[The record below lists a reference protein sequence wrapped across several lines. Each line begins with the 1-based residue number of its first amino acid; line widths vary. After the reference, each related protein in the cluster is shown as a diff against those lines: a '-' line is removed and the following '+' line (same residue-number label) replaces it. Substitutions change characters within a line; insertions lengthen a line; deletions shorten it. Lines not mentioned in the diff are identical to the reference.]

1 MIGIISAFGA
11 AISWTYACFIWRSQT
26 EKYKS
31 IDINLVKNIIAFLI
45 FLPTFINYSILIDS
59 KSIFTLL
66 LSGVIGIGL
75 GDTFYIKSLQI
86 IGTRRTLSIET
97 VSPLLAALS
106 GEIFINEN
114 LALRSYIGIVIISI
128 SLFILLRQRTNL
140 LVNNSTT
147 INEQNNLSIY
157 IFPFLS
163 VLCAVLG
170 GLLSRIVFL
179 ESNLNLSPFQ
189 TTEIRLLG
197 AIIFLITI
205 KKFRINFFF
214 KKLDKNDQKRFLL
227 SIFFGTNLGILLQQI
242 VFKTLPLGIGWSLL
256 STSPIISLF
265 FASKEEGTITR
276 VIIFFTTL
284 LFLGLCLIIL

>member
-45 FLPTFINYSILIDS
+45 FLPAFINFSVLIDS
-59 KSIFTLL
+59 KSMLTLL

-86 IGTRRTLSIET
+86 IGTRKTLSIET
-97 VSPLLAALS
+97 LSPLLAALS

-114 LALRSYIGIVIISI
+114 LALRSYVGIVIISI

-140 LVNNSTT
+140 VVNSLST

-157 IFPFLS
+157 VFPFLS
-163 VLCAVLG
+163 VLCAVSG

-179 ESNLNLSPFQ
+179 ESNLSPFQ

-205 KKFRINFFF
+205 KRFRINFFL
-214 KKLDKNDQKRFLL
+214 KKLDNNDQTRFLL

-242 VFKTLPLGIGWSLL
+242 VFKTLPLGIGWTLL
-256 STSPIISLF
+256 STSPVISLF
-265 FASKEEGTITR
+265 FSSKEEGMITKG
-276 VIIFFTTL
+276 IIFFTSL
-284 LFLGLCLIIL
+284 LFLGLCLIIS

>member
-45 FLPTFINYSILIDS
+45 FLPAFINFSFLVDS
-59 KSIFTLL
+59 KYILTLL

-86 IGTRRTLSIET
+86 IGTRKTLSIET
-97 VSPLLAALS
+97 LSPLLAALS

-114 LALRSYIGIVIISI
+114 LALRSYVGIVIISI

-140 LVNNSTT
+140 VVNSLST

-157 IFPFLS
+157 VFPFLS
-163 VLCAVLG
+163 VLCAVSG

-179 ESNLNLSPFQ
+179 ESNLSPFQ

-205 KKFRINFFF
+205 KRFRINFFL
-214 KKLDKNDQKRFLL
+214 KKLDNKDQTRFLL

-242 VFKTLPLGIGWSLL
+242 VFKTLPLGVGWTLL
-256 STSPIISLF
+256 STSPVISLF
-265 FASKEEGTITR
+265 FSSKEEGMITKG
-276 VIIFFTTL
+276 IIFFTSL
-284 LFLGLCLIIL
+284 LFLGLCLIIS

>member
-45 FLPTFINYSILIDS
+45 FLPAFINFSVFIDS
-59 KSIFTLL
+59 KSILTLL

-86 IGTRRTLSIET
+86 IGTRKTLSIET
-97 VSPLLAALS
+97 LSPLLAALS

-114 LALRSYIGIVIISI
+114 LALRSYVGIVIISI

-140 LVNNSTT
+140 VVNSLST

-157 IFPFLS
+157 VFPFLS
-163 VLCAVLG
+163 VLCAVSG

-179 ESNLNLSPFQ
+179 ESNLSPFQ

-205 KKFRINFFF
+205 KRFRINFFL
-214 KKLDKNDQKRFLL
+214 KKLDDNDQKRFLL

-242 VFKTLPLGIGWSLL
+242 VFKTLPLGIGWTLL
-256 STSPIISLF
+256 STSPVISLF
-265 FASKEEGTITR
+265 FSSKEEGMITKG
-276 VIIFFTTL
+276 IIFFTSL
-284 LFLGLCLIIL
+284 LFLGLCLIIS

>member
-31 IDINLVKNIIAFLI
+31 IDINLVKNVIAFLI
-45 FLPTFINYSILIDS
+45 FLPAFINIH
-59 KSIFTLL
+59 IFTDLKSLLILL
-66 LSGVIGIGL
+66 LSGVVGIGL
-75 GDTFYIKSLQI
+75 GDTFYIKSLQV

-97 VSPLLAALS
+97 LSPLLAALS

-140 LVNNSTT
+140 LVNNLTNIT
-147 INEQNNLSIY
+147 EENNLKIF
-157 IFPFLS
+157 IFPLLS

-179 ESNLNLSPFQ
+179 ERDLSPFQ

-205 KKFRINFFF
+205 KNFRVNFFL
-214 KKLDKNDQKRFLL
+214 KRLDNNAQKRFLL
-227 SIFFGTNLGILLQQI
+227 SIFLGTNLGILLQQI
-242 VFKTLPLGIGWSLL
+242 VFKTLPLGIGWTLL
-256 STSPIISLF
+256 STSPVISLF
-265 FASKEEGTITR
+265 FATKEEGQITKG
-276 VIIFFTTL
+276 VIFFTAL

>member
-1 MIGIISAFGA
+1 LIGIISAFGA

-45 FLPTFINYSILIDS
+45 FLPAFINFSFLVDS
-59 KSIFTLL
+59 KYILTLL

-86 IGTRRTLSIET
+86 IGTRKTLSIET
-97 VSPLLAALS
+97 LSPLLAALS

-114 LALRSYIGIVIISI
+114 LALRSYVGIVIISI

-140 LVNNSTT
+140 VVNSLST

-157 IFPFLS
+157 VFPFLS
-163 VLCAVLG
+163 VLCAVSG

-179 ESNLNLSPFQ
+179 ESNLSPFQ

-205 KKFRINFFF
+205 KRFKINFFL
-214 KKLDKNDQKRFLL
+214 KKLDDNDQKKFLL
-227 SIFFGTNLGILLQQI
+227 SIFCGTNLGILLQQI
-242 VFKTLPLGIGWSLL
+242 VFKTLPLGIGWTLL
-256 STSPIISLF
+256 SISPVISLF
-265 FASKEEGTITR
+265 FSSKEEGMITKG
-276 VIIFFTTL
+276 IILFTSL

>member
-45 FLPTFINYSILIDS
+45 FLPVLINFSVLIDS
-59 KSIFTLL
+59 KSMLTLL

-86 IGTRRTLSIET
+86 IGTRKTLSIET
-97 VSPLLAALS
+97 LSPLLAALS

-114 LALRSYIGIVIISI
+114 LALRSYVGIVTISI

-140 LVNNSTT
+140 IVNNLTNIT
-147 INEQNNLSIY
+147 ERNNLSIY
-157 IFPFLS
+157 IFPLLS
-163 VLCAVLG
+163 VLCAVSG

-179 ESNLNLSPFQ
+179 ESNLSPFQ

-205 KKFRINFFF
+205 KRFRINFFL
-214 KKLDKNDQKRFLL
+214 KKLDNNDQTRFLL

-242 VFKTLPLGIGWSLL
+242 VFKTLPLGVGWTLL
-256 STSPIISLF
+256 STSPVISLF
-265 FASKEEGTITR
+265 FSSKEEGMITKG
-276 VIIFFTTL
+276 IIFFTSL
-284 LFLGLCLIIL
+284 LFLGLCLIIS

>member
-45 FLPTFINYSILIDS
+45 FLPAFINFSFLVDS
-59 KSIFTLL
+59 KYILTLL

-86 IGTRRTLSIET
+86 IGTRKTLSIET
-97 VSPLLAALS
+97 LSPLLAALS

-114 LALRSYIGIVIISI
+114 LALRSYVGIVTISI

-140 LVNNSTT
+140 VVNSLST
-147 INEQNNLSIY
+147 INEPNNLSIY

-163 VLCAVLG
+163 VLCAVSG

-179 ESNLNLSPFQ
+179 ESNLSPFQ

-205 KKFRINFFF
+205 KRFKINFFL
-214 KKLDKNDQKRFLL
+214 KKLDDNDQKKFLL
-227 SIFFGTNLGILLQQI
+227 SIFCGTNLGILLQQI
-242 VFKTLPLGIGWSLL
+242 VFKTLPLGIGWTLL
-256 STSPIISLF
+256 SISPVISLF
-265 FASKEEGTITR
+265 FSSKEEGMITKG
-276 VIIFFTTL
+276 IILFTSL

>member
-1 MIGIISAFGA
+1 MIGIFSAFGA

-45 FLPTFINYSILIDS
+45 FLPAFINFSFLVDS
-59 KSIFTLL
+59 KYILTLL

-86 IGTRRTLSIET
+86 IGTRKTLSIET
-97 VSPLLAALS
+97 LSPLLAALS

-114 LALRSYIGIVIISI
+114 LALRSYVGIVIISI

-140 LVNNSTT
+140 VVNSLST

-157 IFPFLS
+157 VFPFLS
-163 VLCAVLG
+163 VLCAVSG

-179 ESNLNLSPFQ
+179 ESNLSPFQ

-205 KKFRINFFF
+205 KRFKINFFL
-214 KKLDKNDQKRFLL
+214 KKLDDNDQKKFLL
-227 SIFFGTNLGILLQQI
+227 SIFCGTNLGILLQQI
-242 VFKTLPLGIGWSLL
+242 VFKTLPLGIGWTLL
-256 STSPIISLF
+256 SISPVISLF
-265 FASKEEGTITR
+265 FSSKEEGMITKG
-276 VIIFFTTL
+276 IILFTSL

>member
-45 FLPTFINYSILIDS
+45 FLPAFINFSFLVDS
-59 KSIFTLL
+59 KYILTLL

-86 IGTRRTLSIET
+86 IGTRKTLSIET
-97 VSPLLAALS
+97 LSPLLAALS

-114 LALRSYIGIVIISI
+114 LALRSYVGIVIISI

-140 LVNNSTT
+140 VVNSLST

-157 IFPFLS
+157 VFPFLS
-163 VLCAVLG
+163 VLCAVSG

-179 ESNLNLSPFQ
+179 ESDLSPFQ

-205 KKFRINFFF
+205 KKFRINFFL
-214 KKLDKNDQKRFLL
+214 KKLDFNDQKRFLL
-227 SIFFGTNLGILLQQI
+227 SILLGTNLGILLQQI
-242 VFKTLPLGIGWSLL
+242 VFKTLPLGIGWTLL
-256 STSPIISLF
+256 STSPVISLF
-265 FASKEEGTITR
+265 FATKEEGQITKG
-276 VIIFFTTL
+276 IIFFTTL
-284 LFLGLCLIIL
+284 LFLGLCLIII

>member
-1 MIGIISAFGA
+1 LIGIISAFGA

-45 FLPTFINYSILIDS
+45 FLPTFINYSVLIDS

-179 ESNLNLSPFQ
+179 ESNLSPFQ

-242 VFKTLPLGIGWSLL
+242 VFKTLPLGVGWSLL

-265 FASKEEGTITR
+265 FASKEEGTITK

>member
-45 FLPTFINYSILIDS
+45 FLPVLINFSVLIDS
-59 KSIFTLL
+59 KSMLTLL

-86 IGTRRTLSIET
+86 IGTRKTLSIET
-97 VSPLLAALS
+97 LSPLLAALS

-114 LALRSYIGIVIISI
+114 LALRSYVGIVIISI

-140 LVNNSTT
+140 VVNSLST

-157 IFPFLS
+157 VFPFLS
-163 VLCAVLG
+163 VLCAVSG

-179 ESNLNLSPFQ
+179 ESNLSPFQ

-205 KKFRINFFF
+205 KRFRINFFL
-214 KKLDKNDQKRFLL
+214 KKLDNNDQTRFLL

-242 VFKTLPLGIGWSLL
+242 VFKTLPLGIGWTLL
-256 STSPIISLF
+256 STSPVISLF
-265 FASKEEGTITR
+265 FSSKEEGMITKG
-276 VIIFFTTL
+276 IIFFTSL
-284 LFLGLCLIIL
+284 LFLGLCLIIS

>member
-45 FLPTFINYSILIDS
+45 FLPAFINFSFLVDS
-59 KSIFTLL
+59 KYILTLL

-86 IGTRRTLSIET
+86 IGTRKTLSIET
-97 VSPLLAALS
+97 LSPLLAALS

-114 LALRSYIGIVIISI
+114 LALRSYVGIVIISI

-140 LVNNSTT
+140 VVNSLST

-157 IFPFLS
+157 VFPFLS
-163 VLCAVLG
+163 VLCAVSG

-179 ESNLNLSPFQ
+179 ESNLSPFQ

-205 KKFRINFFF
+205 KKFRINFFL
-214 KKLDKNDQKRFLL
+214 KKLDDNDQKRFLL

-242 VFKTLPLGIGWSLL
+242 VFKTRPLGIGWTLL
-256 STSPIISLF
+256 STSPLISLF
-265 FASKEEGTITR
+265 FATKEEGQVTKG
-276 VIIFFTTL
+276 IIFFTTS
-284 LFLGLCLIIL
+284 LFLGLSLIIL